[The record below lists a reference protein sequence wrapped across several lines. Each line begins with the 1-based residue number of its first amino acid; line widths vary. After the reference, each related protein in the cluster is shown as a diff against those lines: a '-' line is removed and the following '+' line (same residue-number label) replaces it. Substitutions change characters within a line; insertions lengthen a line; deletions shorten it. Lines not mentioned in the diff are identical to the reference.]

1 MKIEC
6 LRPIAETSARMNSAL
21 LALFTRAV
29 REDVRSKSMVWA
41 RAGLVGIVLLNLGTT
56 QLSMGWAGAPGL
68 KFFTSIV
75 WINFFFIS
83 LAGLSYFA
91 SAITEEKEDMTL
103 GLLRMTNLNP
113 LSILLGKSASRQ
125 IGALL
130 LLVSQLPFTLLAV
143 ALGGVTLAQIIAA
156 YACLAAYTLLLGN
169 VALFFSVMMRRSI
182 TAAILTFSVISLFIL
197 GSWIVRYPAL
207 YLLAFFKI
215 IPAELPPPWLESA
228 LQRWQQASPLTR
240 VGEIGVTGFSDGPLC
255 FQVITNVLLA
265 FAFFLGAWAIFDFF
279 CNEQADAAPAR
290 ALLSRSG
297 KRFQVFRPG
306 RPWKHALLWKDFHF
320 LGGGHLSAVVKL
332 VTYGALLLLPISL
345 ATNVFDTTRS
355 PFVWKE
361 IGYMMIWCSLLVFL
375 AEVAFIAAR
384 VFRQERVW
392 KTWSSLSMLPM
403 STRRLAYQKI
413 GGCLIATWPVWLF
426 GAFGALLVTE
436 DLLKGLGEVFN
447 SGNRPSSSG
456 GEWELLAVTGFVFP
470 FLLVGLFYHL
480 VAVLSLRL
488 KWGALPLS
496 FAITFV
502 GTQISVM
509 LAFLML
515 RGAAFLVLDIA
526 VIVAIVAMH
535 YQIGHRLE
543 ILAAED

>member
-1 MKIEC
+1 
-6 LRPIAETSARMNSAL
+6 MNSAL

-130 LLVSQLPFTLLAV
+130 LLISQIPFTLLAV
-143 ALGGVTLAQIIAA
+143 ALGGVTLAQILAA
-156 YACLAAYTLLLGN
+156 YACLAAFTLLLGN

-182 TAAILTFSVISLFIL
+182 SAAVLTFGVMFVFLF
-197 GSWIVRYPAL
+197 GAWIVRYPLL
-207 YLLAFFKI
+207 YTLAYLQF
-215 IPAELPPPWLESA
+215 IPADLFAPSLDTFFA
-228 LQRWQQASPLTR
+228 KWQQASPLKR
-240 VGEIGVTGFSDGPLC
+240 LGEIGITGFSDGPLC
-255 FQVITNVLLA
+255 FQVITNTLLA
-265 FAFFLGAWAIFDFF
+265 VAFFLGAWAIFDFF
-279 CNEQADAAPAR
+279 CNEQADAAPPR
-290 ALLSRSG
+290 ALLSRGG
-297 KRFQVFRPG
+297 KRFQIFCPG

-320 LGGGHLSAVVKL
+320 LGGGHIGAVGKL
-332 VTYGALLLLPISL
+332 VTYGALLLIPLAL
-345 ATNVFDTTRS
+345 ATNTFDKTKS
-355 PFVWKE
+355 AYVWKE
-361 IGYMMIWCSLLVFL
+361 IGYTMLWCSLLVFL
-375 AEVAFIAAR
+375 AEIAFIAAR

-403 STRRLAYQKI
+403 STRRIAYQKI
-413 GGCLIATWPVWLF
+413 IGCLIATWPVWVI
-426 GAFGALLVTE
+426 GAFGALLVAD
-436 DLLKGLGEVFN
+436 DLMKGIAGILRDW
-447 SGNRPSSSG
+447 NRPSSSG
-456 GEWELLAVTGFVFP
+456 GEWKLMAITGFVFP
-470 FLLVGLFYHL
+470 FQLVVLFYHL
-480 VAVLSLRL
+480 VVLLSLRL
-488 KWGALPLS
+488 KWGALPLA

-502 GTQISVM
+502 GTQICVM

-515 RGAAFLVLDIA
+515 RGASFLVLDVA
-526 VIVAIVAMH
+526 AIVAIIAMH
-535 YQIGHRLE
+535 HQIGRRLE
-543 ILAAED
+543 ILAAEDSPRA